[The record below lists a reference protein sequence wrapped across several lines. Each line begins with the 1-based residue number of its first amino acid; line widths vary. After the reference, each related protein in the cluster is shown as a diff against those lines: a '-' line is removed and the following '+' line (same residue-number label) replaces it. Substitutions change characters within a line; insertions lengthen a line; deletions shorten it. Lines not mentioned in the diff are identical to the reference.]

1 MTRVQAVGVMLVALG
16 LIYALLYAAWL
27 RKRRQHESAAIA
39 AERSRTTRDH
49 SIEAPAL
56 KEKPAQVIAEGTY
69 VSTTTADNRLERVTV
84 EGLGNRARATLI
96 VSRGDADELVR
107 IDRQGEVTVV
117 IPAARLRSARRER
130 GMVGKFVGGNRLVV
144 LQWRAENG
152 DVYETGFLPRYK
164 ADVDRIE
171 SALWWHAGEATE
183 PGDGAPEQP
192 VGDRPGEQ
200 PASEQP
206 AGDRPDDQPGEKP
219 AAGQPHAQRDEQHR
233 DEQHRDDQRPDDRAG
248 AQTHEQQPDTT
259 GKTTS

>member
-69 VSTTTADNRLERVTV
+69 VSTTTADNPLERVTV

-107 IDRQGEVTVV
+107 IDRQGEATVV

-192 VGDRPGEQ
+192 DQPADQPAEQ
-200 PASEQP
+200 PAAEQP
-206 AGDRPDDQPGEKP
+206 AAE
-219 AAGQPHAQRDEQHR
+219 QRDEHA
-233 DEQHRDDQRPDDRAG
+233 RDDQRPDDRAG
-248 AQTHEQQPDTT
+248 AQTHEQQSDTT